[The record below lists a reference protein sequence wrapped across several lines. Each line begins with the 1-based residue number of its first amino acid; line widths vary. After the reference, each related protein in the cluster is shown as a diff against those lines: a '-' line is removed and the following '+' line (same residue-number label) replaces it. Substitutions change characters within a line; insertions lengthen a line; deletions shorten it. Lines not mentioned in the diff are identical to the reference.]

1 MRSCVSRTERT
12 PIPRHRAFIAQPAAL
27 TRLRLPTTGSFFVLL
42 LCLAAAASA
51 ENEAPWIAE
60 RVLAVVDERPLL
72 LSEVRAVEAVRGLGR
87 PQALEASIDE
97 RLMFQEASRLPQAAV
112 SDENAGR
119 ALRALLETRPEL
131 EALPTAQLR
140 RLIRRQAA
148 ILQYVDFRF
157 RPQVRITEEVL
168 RAAWNEEFR
177 GQPEGPPFEEAA
189 PALRARLERGA
200 LDERIEDW
208 VRRLRER
215 AEVRYVEGPGSPPPP
230 EDP

>member
-1 MRSCVSRTERT
+1 MKPSR
-12 PIPRHRAFIAQPAAL
+12 
-27 TRLRLPTTGSFFVLL
+27 
-42 LCLAAAASA
+42 
-51 ENEAPWIAE
+51 
-60 RVLAVVDERPLL
+60 
-72 LSEVRAVEAVRGLGR
+72 
-87 PQALEASIDE
+87 
-97 RLMFQEASRLPQAAV
+97 QAATV
-112 SDENAGR
+112 SGFAVKAPIR
-119 ALRALLETRPEL
+119 AECEL

-148 ILQYVDFRF
+148 ILRYIDFRF
-157 RPQVRITEEVL
+157 RPQVRITEETL
-168 RAAWNEEFR
+168 RAVWNEEFR

-189 PALRARLERGA
+189 SALRARLERGA

>member
-1 MRSCVSRTERT
+1 MPSS
-12 PIPRHRAFIAQPAAL
+12 A
-27 TRLRLPTTGSFFVLL
+27 FFVLVV
-42 LCLAAAASA
+42 CLAASASA
-51 ENEAPWIAE
+51 DDEAARIVE
-60 RVLAVVDERPLL
+60 RILAVVDERPLL

-97 RLMFQEASRLPQAAV
+97 RLMLQEASRLPQAAV
-112 SDENAGR
+112 SDEEAGR

-131 EALPTAQLR
+131 ETIPRAELR

-157 RPQVRITEEVL
+157 RPQVRITEEAL
-168 RAAWNEEFR
+168 RAAWNEGFR
-177 GQPEGPPFEEAA
+177 GEPEGPPFEEAA
-189 PALRARLERGA
+189 PALRARLERRA

-208 VRRLRER
+208 VKRLRQR

>member
-1 MRSCVSRTERT
+1 MPSS
-12 PIPRHRAFIAQPAAL
+12 A
-27 TRLRLPTTGSFFVLL
+27 FFVLVV
-42 LCLAAAASA
+42 CLAASASA
-51 ENEAPWIAE
+51 DDEAARIVE
-60 RVLAVVDERPLL
+60 RILAVVDERPLL

-97 RLMFQEASRLPQAAV
+97 RLMFREASRLPQAAV
-112 SDENAGR
+112 SSEEAGR
-119 ALRALLETRPEL
+119 ALRALLETQPEL
-131 EALPTAQLR
+131 EAVPRAELL

-148 ILQYVDFRF
+148 ILQYVEFRF
-157 RPQVRITEEVL
+157 RPQVRITEEAV

-177 GQPEGPPFEEAA
+177 GEPEGPPFEEAV
-189 PALRARLERGA
+189 PVLRARLERSA

-215 AEVRYVEGPGSPPPP
+215 AEVRYVEGPGSPPRP

>member
-112 SDENAGR
+112 SDER
-119 ALRALLETRPEL
+119 S
-131 EALPTAQLR
+131 
-140 RLIRRQAA
+140 
-148 ILQYVDFRF
+148 
-157 RPQVRITEEVL
+157 RI
-168 RAAWNEEFR
+168 
-177 GQPEGPPFEEAA
+177 
-189 PALRARLERGA
+189 
-200 LDERIEDW
+200 
-208 VRRLRER
+208 
-215 AEVRYVEGPGSPPPP
+215 S
-230 EDP
+230 